1 MHLAPM
7 NRRRSDRGT
16 SLAEAL
22 VVLWLIG
29 LGAILSFP
37 ALTVA
42 RHGWAMNSTSRRI
55 TALMIRARTT
65 ATAEGR
71 ACSLVFERH
80 AASWQC
86 FIARD
91 NDDDGVNRRDLAAG
105 IDTILSERVELEDHP
120 AGLGILHD
128 FPVPDPS
135 GHGLLGGNL
144 EDPVRAGRGDIVTF
158 TREATA
164 TPCSI
169 YITDGESRMRVI
181 RLFGPTARF
190 RVLEW
195 RLGWRNWQRARW

>member
-1 MHLAPM
+1 MQQTILSTHGQ
-7 NRRRSDRGT
+7 RGT

-22 VVLWLIG
+22 VVLWLVG

-37 ALTVA
+37 SLTTA
-42 RHGWAMNSTSRRI
+42 RHSWAMNTTSRRI
-55 TALMIRARTT
+55 TALMVRARVT
-65 ATAEGR
+65 ATVEGR

-80 AASWQC
+80 DGRWRC

-91 NDDDGVNRRDLAAG
+91 NDGDGVNRRDLEAG
-105 IDTILSERVELEDHP
+105 VDELLSERVELSDHP
-120 AGLGILHD
+120 AGLGILAGV
-128 FPVPDPS
+128 PVPDPA
-135 GHGLLGGNL
+135 GHGLLGGDPD
-144 EDPVRAGRGDIVTF
+144 DPVRAGRGDIVTF

-169 YITDGESRMRVI
+169 YITDHRSRMRVI

-195 RLGWRNWQRARW
+195 RPGWPQWRPAGW